1 MDNEILDI
9 LFVAEDEGLAEM
21 YKLMLEL
28 DGYRV
33 RVVSRQQTCSVCRPV
48 PSLVF
53 LDIKRVD
60 RETLR
65 FLRDLRSNS
74 LTQDVPVVVLTEY
87 REEELREGGVRL
99 GARDYLVRVPSPRAV
114 AERLRPGNPVEAIF
128 DRQPIEPLTS
138 SEQLTNRRTDHRS

>member
-1 MDNEILDI
+1 MVGMDNEILDI

-21 YKLMLEL
+21 YKLKLEL
-28 DGYRV
+28 DGYRA
-33 RVVSRQQTCSVCRPV
+33 RVVSRQQTHSICEPV

-65 FLRDLRSNS
+65 FLNDLRSNS

-87 REEELREGGVRL
+87 REEELRERGVRL
-99 GARDYLVRVPSPRAV
+99 GARDYLVRVPPSASSYPAPTPRQ
-114 AERLRPGNPVEAIF
+114 LR
-128 DRQPIEPLTS
+128 
-138 SEQLTNRRTDHRS
+138 HRSEFRPDRSNR